1 MPFLLVTV
9 STVKLLPGVLDSSD
23 GAEARLKIPNHL
35 ASPSLSLDDSSRVTG
50 YTEGI
55 HFAELVSTCPQK
67 LKKTP
72 SGMSLLFLVEACW
85 KLLKVIEVRCSAQ
98 RLLRPF

>member
-35 ASPSLSLDDSSRVTG
+35 ASPSLRLDDSSRVTG
-50 YTEGI
+50 YPELEDSNFRVADHTDNVKNL
-55 HFAELVSTCPQK
+55 FATGV
-67 LKKTP
+67 
-72 SGMSLLFLVEACW
+72 
-85 KLLKVIEVRCSAQ
+85 
-98 RLLRPF
+98 